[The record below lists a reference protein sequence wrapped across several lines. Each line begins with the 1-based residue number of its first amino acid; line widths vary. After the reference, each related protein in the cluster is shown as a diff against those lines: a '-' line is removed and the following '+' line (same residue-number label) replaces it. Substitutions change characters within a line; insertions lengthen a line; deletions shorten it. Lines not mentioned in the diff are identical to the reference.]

1 MISILPK
8 FLNFLDLKIVKYFL
22 LNIMESDFLCTQ
34 AIDDDLDE
42 THDDESRSSDE
53 DARKEVATLKVLPNK
68 KNGIPAIEFF
78 IYNGENVVGRHTNCN
93 ISIPWSIALS
103 KRHAVIEAVSDTCFV
118 SDCGSSNNTRLNK
131 VKLTP
136 NVKYGLRDGDQL
148 VFGDVQCTFV
158 QKRDESTAESA
169 SGEPFTTHA
178 TTSKLPPTSSTPA
191 SNKTRI
197 LATDTPE
204 NLTYTSIHA
213 KLDES
218 SATIPESQPICADT
232 PFTVYHRFQ
241 ESVIG
246 KATAST
252 SSPLPIFNLDETIEK
267 AQSNDGQITT
277 SGGADL
283 PANVSH
289 VPASDA
295 SDDETDYHEDSDTDM
310 EDNATIAA
318 FTNQKGDLVSEDVY
332 EADTIELT
340 SGKSSQVSADTNDK
354 NKDSVKLNIDNISD
368 SDTEDEEMSM
378 IKDLDTLQTQ
388 MFSIPSNKNKTSP
401 CPEIDIPGPSSKAE
415 NPAGSTHSS
424 DTDDEAIL
432 SVNLDSLASE
442 GMEEEAGGVKDVE
455 QDNIESNHDS
465 SSPVMRDAFDDLCTQ
480 GFSGG
485 ASRNMEDT
493 LGMMETQG
501 FGANLVSE
509 EDEDAEDEG
518 MVDSMIFNMATQAF
532 PGCMKSPKSATKLS
546 AKELDVL
553 KQEHMPDVGDSII
566 QDVGESTIPL
576 EEDENMEI
584 STKDRLDDSI
594 QPNDSLLLQSS
605 TISADENS
613 GFSAAVI
620 KNEQSGLSEVTI
632 DTEPFDT
639 IPLVTKEKNK
649 PQNDSDDVTPPLV
662 RSNET
667 TVHASMYTELTLDP
681 ISSVDQA
688 DSNGNENLVN
698 RILNA
703 SSNRESVACTATT
716 NEANQKINK
725 ENSYNGDTIVP
736 STNVKVPDS
745 ENDDFLIPKE
755 NSIQNNNEGTILPD
769 ATLQINLPPKKDDSN
784 GESEIQSS
792 SHKDQLLE
800 EENIDDQETQVYDFD
815 DLDATENDEIKD
827 VSPSYLDKIED
838 NECETQVY
846 EMDVDMSENIAAS
859 TSSEIGQQGT
869 KSTDLQSSEAEPAN
883 VHSNVNLPSN
893 ASKKDTNSD
902 TDHTVF
908 TSDQDIQGNSRD
920 FSDSVV
926 IDENK
931 NVVKESF
938 LKLDYKDG
946 STNVEVEN
954 LTSLLIEEPVVDK
967 NLVLHERKMDS
978 ANCHSQQDNDEA
990 MAATQSYI
998 CPSNSVLEKL
1008 SSVPIVMNK
1017 EECENDITPTQ
1028 SHAIIQTTS
1037 FESKNS
1043 ENSEE
1048 IEPTPTY
1055 IKNNP
1060 FQKDEITEEKNINLH
1075 RIVKQNDQMETQ
1087 SYVLQPSS
1095 YSDDI
1100 KEESHSELYDVLHAV
1115 EDVETKSAIKPV
1127 TTNNKTKPKISRRE
1141 NSRSASSAL
1150 TSDAPIEPVRKS
1162 RRTSRKDY
1170 ASIAKGKEDNTETLS
1185 SLKEEKKTK
1194 KSLKSDSKKK
1204 TEMKATEKPSTSMTV
1219 SENTT
1224 LTSVEDGSSVNPK
1237 TRTTRKSQSKRTESK
1252 EKDEVILNNNE
1263 PENTENRKY
1272 SKDAIKSKTDS
1283 IEQPSPSLPVSGN
1296 TASTEFTE
1304 SSSFVEP
1311 MTRTTR
1317 KSRSNTIKSK
1327 ENNDVILN
1335 NNSNERPST
1344 SLPVS
1349 EKAASTEFTES
1360 SSFIEPRTRTT
1371 RNSCSKINAKR
1382 SNEVLL
1388 EESIGGG
1395 KFSKNSEL
1403 VSIEKPSSSFSISE
1417 DAVMTEFTESSS
1429 SANHKTGPSKKSCLV
1444 VTEKIETVGNEPNHS
1459 LTNEN
1464 AEVKSSVADI
1474 STKSSRK
1481 TRNSEQRNK
1490 EDEIKENINAN
1501 LPTSSKV
1508 IKEKTTRA
1516 TRNKNKVAGV
1526 VSENNIEDENGD
1538 ILIEEKEAPGC
1549 SNINEK
1555 DAFEA
1560 ITTKQTRNTRAS
1572 KSHQIVDEVPS
1583 SSNRRISARAKKKQ
1597 DDVTVKQECVTSNVT
1612 AESTTSSINLPP
1624 EPAASAKPVVGK
1636 RKRRNASMSSNS
1648 SNSTTS
1654 SAKRSQRSSAKK
1666 VKSETSVD
1674 SDLQHAVAMALR
1686 PKKLKPKVMFTGVLD
1701 NVAEGIV
1708 VSLGGILVTD
1718 ISECT
1723 HLVTD
1728 KMRRTIK
1735 FLCALTKGLH
1745 IVTLEWLRSSSQQ
1758 QRFLPEEDFELKED
1772 FQLPNGEFL
1781 QEKYKFKLGE
1791 TLNKARESEFPLFH
1805 NFNVFVM
1812 RNVSPPPDQMHQVL
1826 LCAGAKILP
1835 RMPSSGREEITP
1847 NTVIIATP
1855 SDKKA
1860 CAKAVKA
1867 GCRVVTNEFVLTGI
1881 LRHSVEFVE
1890 HELFDSCSNLIV
1902 ATSTIENEIS
1912 NYAESD
1918 SNFETMISPTNGETS
1933 SRNTGARS
1941 NDLEKSSSTT
1951 TGKRSSRRSK
1961 KKTYS

>member
-8 FLNFLDLKIVKYFL
+8 YLNFLDLKIVEYFL

-42 THDDESRSSDE
+42 THDDESQSSDE

-78 IYNGENVVGRHTNCN
+78 IYNEENVVGRHTNCN

-103 KRHAVIEAVSDTCFV
+103 KQHAVIEAVSDTCFV

-232 PFTVYHRFQ
+232 PSTVNHRFQ
-241 ESVIG
+241 ESVNG

-295 SDDETDYHEDSDTDM
+295 SDDETDYHEDSDTDI

-340 SGKSSQVSADTNDK
+340 SGRSSQVSADTNDK

-455 QDNIESNHDS
+455 QDNNESNDDS

-546 AKELDVL
+546 AKERDVP

-566 QDVGESTIPL
+566 QDLGESTIPL

-649 PQNDSDDVTPPLV
+649 PQNDSDDVTLPLV

-667 TVHASMYTELTLDP
+667 TVDASMYTELTLDP
-681 ISSVDQA
+681 TSSVDQA
-688 DSNGNENLVN
+688 DSDGNENLLN
-698 RILNA
+698 RTLNA

-736 STNVKVPDS
+736 STNVNVPDS

-755 NSIQNNNEGTILPD
+755 NSKQNNNEGTILPE

-784 GESEIQSS
+784 ESEIQSS
-792 SHKDQLLE
+792 FHKDQLLE

-815 DLDATENDEIKD
+815 DLDATENDEIKG
-827 VSPSYLDKIED
+827 VSPSDKIED

-893 ASKKDTNSD
+893 VSKKYTNSD

-920 FSDSVV
+920 LSDSVV

-938 LKLDYKDG
+938 HLKRDYKDG

-954 LTSLLIEEPVVDK
+954 STSLLIEEPVVDK
-967 NLVLHERKMDS
+967 NLVLHGRKMDS

-1037 FESKNS
+1037 FKSKNL

-1048 IEPTPTY
+1048 IEPTQRY

-1060 FQKDEITEEKNINLH
+1060 SQKDDITEEKNINLH

-1100 KEESHSELYDVLHAV
+1100 NQESHSELYNVLHAV
-1115 EDVETKSAIKPV
+1115 EDVGTKSAIKPV
-1127 TTNNKTKPKISRRE
+1127 TTNNKTKPKISRRQ
-1141 NSRSASSAL
+1141 NSRSASSTL
-1150 TSDAPIEPVRKS
+1150 TIDAPIEPVRKS

-1204 TEMKATEKPSTSMTV
+1204 TEMKATEKLSTSMTV

-1224 LTSVEDGSSVNPK
+1224 LTSVEDDSSVNPK

-1272 SKDAIKSKTDS
+1272 SQDAIKSKTDS
-1283 IEQPSPSLPVSGN
+1283 IEQPSPSLPVSEN

-1304 SSSFVEP
+1304 SISFVEP

-1327 ENNDVILN
+1327 EKNDVILN
-1335 NNSNERPST
+1335 NNSNEQSST
-1344 SLPVS
+1344 SSPVS
-1349 EKAASTEFTES
+1349 ENAAPTEFTES
-1360 SSFIEPRTRTT
+1360 SSFMEPRTRTT
-1371 RNSCSKINAKR
+1371 KNSRSKINSKR

-1388 EESIGGG
+1388 NGNQL
-1395 KFSKNSEL
+1395 NSEL

-1417 DAVMTEFTESSS
+1417 DAVVTEFTENSRSG
-1429 SANHKTGPSKKSCLV
+1429 NLKTESSKK
-1444 VTEKIETVGNEPNHS
+1444 GNEPNHS
-1459 LTNEN
+1459 RTNEN
-1464 AEVKSSVADI
+1464 AQVKSSVANI

-1481 TRNSEQRNK
+1481 TRNK
-1490 EDEIKENINAN
+1490 VDEIKENINAN

-1516 TRNKNKVAGV
+1516 TRIQNKVAGV

-1538 ILIEEKEAPGC
+1538 IHIEEKEAPGC
-1549 SNINEK
+1549 SNITEK

-1560 ITTKQTRNTRAS
+1560 MTTKQTRNTRAS
-1572 KSHQIVDEVPS
+1572 KSHHMVDEVPS

-1597 DDVTVKQECVTSNVT
+1597 DDVTVKQERVTSNVT

-1636 RKRRNASMSSNS
+1636 RKRRKASMSSNS
-1648 SNSTTS
+1648 STSTTS
-1654 SAKRSQRSSAKK
+1654 SATRSQRNSAKK
-1666 VKSETSVD
+1666 VKSEASVD

-1791 TLNKARESEFPLFH
+1791 TLKKQERVNSHCFIISTFLL
-1805 NFNVFVM
+1805 M

-1855 SDKKA
+1855 
-1860 CAKAVKA
+1860 
-1867 GCRVVTNEFVLTGI
+1867 
-1881 LRHSVEFVE
+1881 
-1890 HELFDSCSNLIV
+1890 
-1902 ATSTIENEIS
+1902 
-1912 NYAESD
+1912 
-1918 SNFETMISPTNGETS
+1918 
-1933 SRNTGARS
+1933 
-1941 NDLEKSSSTT
+1941 
-1951 TGKRSSRRSK
+1951 
-1961 KKTYS
+1961 